1 MNLPFNLFVL
11 LSFSD
16 LCVGVVEGSEGE
28 GKGLDDL
35 LISGV
40 DLASELAVVFV
51 VAGDIIEVGD
61 RHLLV
66 VALRSLLQ

>member
-1 MNLPFNLFVL
+1 MNLPFDLFVL

-28 GKGLDDL
+28 GEGLDDL
-35 LISGV
+35 LIPWV
-40 DLASELAVVFV
+40 DLVSELAVVFV
-51 VAGDIIEVGD
+51 VAGDIVEVGD

-66 VALRSLLQ
+66 VALRGLLQ